1 MKTKIPHLIL
11 AGLFATATALPAAMT
26 IITGVTVE
34 GFDSER
40 SNRQVEDTINGN
52 GFDEVNGYHENG
64 NGDNVM
70 YHQDINNTLPNFVIY
85 DLEANYDLASLKVWN
100 YNDAVNLGIGAKDV
114 TISVASSDGATY
126 PGAFTDI
133 WTGQFDQAP
142 GSATVDFGQ
151 VIDLNTADVR
161 LVRFDITSNY
171 GFTAAGGLT
180 GFSEVRFTAA
190 PEPSSTALLG
200 LGGLALMLRRKRS

>member
-1 MKTKIPHLIL
+1 MH
-11 AGLFATATALPAAMT
+11 
-26 IITGVTVE
+26 
-34 GFDSER
+34 R
-40 SNRQVEDTINGN
+40 RQVGHTINSS
-52 GFDEVNGYHENG
+52 GFDEVNGYHVAG

-70 YHQDINNTLPNFVIY
+70 YHQDLDNTLPNFAIY
-85 DLEANYDLASLKVWN
+85 DLEANYYLDSLKVWN
-100 YNDAVNLGIGAKDV
+100 YNDAGNLGIGAKDV
-114 TISVASSDGATY
+114 KISVASSEG
-126 PGAFTDI
+126 GAFTDI

-142 GSATVDFGQ
+142 GLDNVDFGQ

-171 GFTAAGGLT
+171 GFTARGGLT
-180 GFSEVRFTAA
+180 GFSEVRFAT